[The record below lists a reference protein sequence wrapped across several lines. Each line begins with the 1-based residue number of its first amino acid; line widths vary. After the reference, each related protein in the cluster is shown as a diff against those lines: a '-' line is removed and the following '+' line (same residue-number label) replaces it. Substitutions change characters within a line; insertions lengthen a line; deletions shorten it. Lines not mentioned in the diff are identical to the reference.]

1 MVPAGGNVAR
11 GSAGRGQ
18 MLSVWGTGRP
28 RLGFWPGAPSPLL
41 TQDVLMCFGAVSGT
55 GVVLQRGNLRFQLR
69 CSLVALPVPQFPCS
83 ERAETPGPP
92 HAGPCLQPQWVPGD
106 SLGRCRHQEGFWGRL
121 SSRGHPRCSPPRV
134 TRGVPAPAVPGMG
147 QEQGERTEP
156 PTSHPTHVSPPL
168 RHPCP
173 NHSTLGCSGTPTGA
187 SHPAAPPPARVHPA
201 AGFASASPPP
211 KGELS
216 WRERNSAAATVARA
230 HRPPVPVPVP
240 PPSASPSFWRGRA
253 VRSAT
258 SPRARRWFWGSASA
272 ARSWELPRSI
282 PELGEHRGHLG
293 HRVEVSWVHL
303 GRGLS
308 PCCPRSRPIQR
319 PSRLPRAALPSP
331 FLWAPRV

>member
-1 MVPAGGNVAR
+1 
-11 GSAGRGQ
+11 
-18 MLSVWGTGRP
+18 
-28 RLGFWPGAPSPLL
+28 
-41 TQDVLMCFGAVSGT
+41 MCFGAVSGT

-69 CSLVALPVPQFPCS
+69 CSLVALSMPQFPCS

-92 HAGPCLQPQWVPGD
+92 HAGPCLQPQRVPGD

-134 TRGVPAPAVPGMG
+134 TRGVPAPAVLGMG

-240 PPSASPSFWRGRA
+240 PPPRPQAPGGA
-253 VRSAT
+253 V
-258 SPRARRWFWGSASA
+258 PCARRPPQEPGDGFGVRRALPGAGSCPAPSLSWGSTGGTSGTAWRCPGGTWA
-272 ARSWELPRSI
+272 VVCPRVVPVPVPSSV
-282 PELGEHRGHLG
+282 PHAFPPLFSHPRF
-293 HRVEVSWVHL
+293 
-303 GRGLS
+303 RGLLGFNFFS
-308 PCCPRSRPIQR
+308 SGRCGLEALEKNSRR
-319 PSRLPRAALPSP
+319 FGDSR
-331 FLWAPRV
+331 FGG